1 MGTSELRK
9 LPSGWQWIGPAE
21 PFIDWLDPDVFLMY
35 PFAAGH
41 VLPHGSEDSTWI
53 LHAQYVCPI
62 GVNADDLGEFWPGQ
76 GFSPRPPHGW
86 RRVLWKDVAEAKGVA
101 LRGPLSERGE
111 APPCD
116 GWEAVIDGPLFE
128 AATEDAFVVPAEG
141 SMSQLELEKLIPIL
155 AAQTTTTRMHGV
167 LSYMDSSGYLAV
179 PGDPEGIRYAL
190 SFELPGMVS
199 NLLTVSDPN
208 DRVTPE
214 LWWPENRAWLV
225 WSDYDLM
232 GSKIFGSRA
241 LIQQV
246 REHPDIETLDWFP
259 DSAH

>member
-1 MGTSELRK
+1 
-9 LPSGWQWIGPAE
+9 
-21 PFIDWLDPDVFLMY
+21 
-35 PFAAGH
+35 
-41 VLPHGSEDSTWI
+41 
-53 LHAQYVCPI
+53 
-62 GVNADDLGEFWPGQ
+62 
-76 GFSPRPPHGW
+76 
-86 RRVLWKDVAEAKGVA
+86 
-101 LRGPLSERGE
+101 
-111 APPCD
+111 
-116 GWEAVIDGPLFE
+116 
-128 AATEDAFVVPAEG
+128 
-141 SMSQLELEKLIPIL
+141 MSQLELEKLIPIL

-190 SFELPGMVS
+190 SFELTGMVS